1 MAESNGPIANPPHT
15 PASRAA
21 DWPRA
26 WRALRAL
33 IADPERTDRVAE
45 FIVAVGGGGDLRA
58 LARFRAHPGGKRLL
72 AERPSLSDVLSDLP
86 RLAAFPAGSFGR
98 AYAEFMQSEKLN
110 PTGIVDEFRAL
121 EDAAIAPPIDP
132 DERWFFERLDVTHDL
147 WHVLTG
153 YGRDEAGEAANLAFT
168 LAQYPT
174 RAVAFLVLAA
184 ALIGPKDWRAS
195 WPRYLYHAWRRGRRA
210 AYLIVAPYEVL
221 LPLPL
226 EDVRTLLSIQ
236 PAAEA
241 HPLGIIVGQRNGAT
255 SPSGWGAQQRT
266 AP

>member
-1 MAESNGPIANPPHT
+1 MAESNSPIASPPHA
-15 PASRAA
+15 PVSRAA

-45 FIVAVGGGGDLRA
+45 FIVAVGGSGDLRA
-58 LARFRAHPGGKRLL
+58 LARFRSHPGGKRLL
-72 AERPSLSDVLSDLP
+72 GNRPSLPDLLSDLP
-86 RLAAFPAGSFGR
+86 RLAALPAESFGR
-98 AYAEFMQSEKLN
+98 AYAEFMQNEKLD

-121 EDAAIAPPIDP
+121 EDSAETPAIDP
-132 DERWFFERLDVTHDL
+132 VERWFFERLDVTHDL

-184 ALIGPKDWRAS
+184 AVIGPKDWRAS
-195 WPRYLYHAWRRGRRA
+195 WPRYLYRAWRRGRRA
-210 AYLIVAPYEVL
+210 ACLTVAPYEVL

-226 EDVRTLLSIQ
+226 EDVRTLLGIQ

-241 HPLGIIVGQRNGAT
+241 HPLGIIAGDRSGNAT
-255 SPSGWGAQQRT
+255 AAGWATEQRT
-266 AP
+266 TT